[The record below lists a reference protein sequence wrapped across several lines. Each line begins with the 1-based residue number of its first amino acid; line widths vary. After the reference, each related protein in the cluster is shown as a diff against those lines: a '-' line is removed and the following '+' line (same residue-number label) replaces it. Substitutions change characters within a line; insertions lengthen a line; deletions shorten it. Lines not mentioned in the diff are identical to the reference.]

1 MAADIQNYV
10 FISALTGY
18 RFNQTFHLPRIRI
31 RQFKVITESLNELNY
46 EVFYAVLD
54 GQNFVPQHRERIIIV
69 GFDRERYGQ
78 DIKFDFE
85 ITPAIPKP
93 VMKDI

>member
-31 RQFKVITESLNELNY
+31 RQILRVTDRRHIIKGIQGMHDAVQAQQVIIALTEKVQKI
-46 EVFYAVLD
+46 
-54 GQNFVPQHRERIIIV
+54 R
-69 GFDRERYGQ
+69 
-78 DIKFDFE
+78 
-85 ITPAIPKP
+85 
-93 VMKDI
+93 